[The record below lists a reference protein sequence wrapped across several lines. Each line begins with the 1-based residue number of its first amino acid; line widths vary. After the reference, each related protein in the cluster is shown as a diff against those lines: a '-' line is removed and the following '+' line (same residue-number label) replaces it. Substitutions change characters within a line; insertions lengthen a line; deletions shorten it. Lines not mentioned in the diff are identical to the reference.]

1 VYRIESLRN
10 PKHKFRVDINAQE
23 NRLTGAFNSLLFAFA
38 ARFRLFREARRAAVC
53 DP

>member
-1 VYRIESLRN
+1 MRVYRIESLRN

-23 NRLTGAFNSLLFAFA
+23 NRLTILCFFFFFGGAVSAFSRS
-38 ARFRLFREARRAAVC
+38 ARTAVR